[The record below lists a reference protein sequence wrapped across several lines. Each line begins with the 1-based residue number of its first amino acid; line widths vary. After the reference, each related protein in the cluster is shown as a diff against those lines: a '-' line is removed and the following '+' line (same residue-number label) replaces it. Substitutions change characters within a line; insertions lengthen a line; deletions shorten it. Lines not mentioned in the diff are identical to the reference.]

1 MNRSDVASVNVIEI
15 DTPEGTPIPGQAFGR
30 EMSRTIEIS
39 KEPMYLSPPSVAAG
53 KDTIYALVG
62 GVITAIR

>member
-1 MNRSDVASVNVIEI
+1 MASVNVIGI
-15 DTPEGTPIPGQAFGR
+15 DTFERSPIPGQASRR

-39 KEPMYLSPPSVAAG
+39 KEPMYVSPPSVAAG